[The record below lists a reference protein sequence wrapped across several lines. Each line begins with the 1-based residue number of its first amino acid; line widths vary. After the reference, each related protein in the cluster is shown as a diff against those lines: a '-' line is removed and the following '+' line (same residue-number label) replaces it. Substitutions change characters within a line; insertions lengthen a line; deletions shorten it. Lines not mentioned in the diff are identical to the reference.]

1 MDATNASHNFGHGG
15 RFNDMAFQQF
25 AGELFRFCDIIQ
37 RWVVIV
43 TTSGSGGYIDRRGG
57 GGVIKSISRLR
68 EGRKFKIVVVVVVV
82 VVTAAAAAALAL
94 FAAAFPVRT
103 ANGGGAIDWKI
114 HSLGR

>member
-1 MDATNASHNFGHGG
+1 
-15 RFNDMAFQQF
+15 MAFQQF

-82 VVTAAAAAALAL
+82 TAAAAAALAL

>member
-57 GGVIKSISRLR
+57 GAVIKSISRLR

-82 VVTAAAAAALAL
+82 TAAAAAAALAL
-94 FAAAFPVRT
+94 FAAAFLVHT